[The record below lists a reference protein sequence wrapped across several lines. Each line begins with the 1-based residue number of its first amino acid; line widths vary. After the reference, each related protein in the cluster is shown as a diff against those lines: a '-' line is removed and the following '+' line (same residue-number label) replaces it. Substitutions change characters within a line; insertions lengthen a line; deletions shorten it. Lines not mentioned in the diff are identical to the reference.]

1 MLPPIVHGVK
11 IKWDWNGC
19 TNSDKTVGLCASFW
33 DYLPLLFQSQVFH
46 SILAFP
52 EDAFQFAMKRL
63 SKDVNN
69 TIMQQI

>member
-19 TNSDKTVGLCASFW
+19 TNSDKIVGLCASFW

-46 SILAFP
+46 STLGF
-52 EDAFQFAMKRL
+52 
-63 SKDVNN
+63 NC
-69 TIMQQI
+69 QIIHKSTLKNFTVSGTRTPRF